1 MYGLQLWKSHGSLNN
16 LSEHNFRLS
25 DQNGDDD
32 NGPQKKKM
40 KMQEFEKENPHRCEE
55 EVKKEI
61 EGGESNDVDSNYK
74 GEIEPRTSL
83 MGVSVHQEARVL
95 SLQVMS
101 K

>member
-1 MYGLQLWKSHGSLNN
+1 
-16 LSEHNFRLS
+16 
-25 DQNGDDD
+25 
-32 NGPQKKKM
+32 
-40 KMQEFEKENPHRCEE
+40 MQEFEKENPHRCEE